1 MADIYTYKSPM
12 GKTTKYLKKGGKYY
26 RIKDNGQLAK
36 EPTTGSLIL
45 GNLKNKDSS
54 FVEKVNA
61 KETKRIVS
69 KFTMP
74 DGKANASTVKASVKK
89 DGFTKE
95 DGGKAAFQKKYPE
108 SLAKELK
115 REKAALAVVKK
126 DTNNLNTG
134 SSKNKVAK
142 IVTKKQLDDFKNS
155 AAMQK
160 KHGRKA
166 LTLRD
171 YRNNELG
178 ITKRR
183 KDVSKPSSKERLFP
197 SIFSNQK
204 ITQKELMAEI
214 AKEKANP
221 EMKKAKFN
229 QPDKAVTAKSQKS
242 IDAIIAMIK
251 KTQAK
256 QNKKT
261 KMMGGGYSM
270 KKKK

>member
-54 FVEKVNA
+54 FVKKVNA

-69 KFTMP
+69 NFTMP
-74 DGKANASTVKASVKK
+74 DGKANASTIKASVK
-89 DGFTKE
+89 E
-95 DGGKAAFQKKYPE
+95 D
-108 SLAKELK
+108 SDKELQ

-134 SSKNKVAK
+134 SSRNKVAK

-229 QPDKAVTAKSQKS
+229 QPDKAMTAKSQKA
-242 IDAIIAMIK
+242 IDAVFKMLK
-251 KTQAK
+251 KQPKSKKANMGGYMTAK
-256 QNKKT
+256 K
-261 KMMGGGYSM
+261 KMMGGGYAM

>member
-12 GKTTKYLKKGGKYY
+12 GKTTKYLKKSGKYY
-26 RIKDNGQLAK
+26 RIKANGQLAK

-61 KETKRIVS
+61 TETKKIVS

-74 DGKANASTVKASVKK
+74 DGKAKASTVKASVKK

-115 REKAALAVVKK
+115 REKAALAVIKK

-134 SSKNKVAK
+134 SSKNKVK
-142 IVTKKQLDDFKNS
+142 KDTKKD
-155 AAMQK
+155 
-160 KHGRKA
+160 
-166 LTLRD
+166 
-171 YRNNELG
+171 
-178 ITKRR
+178 ITKMRTSDIKMVTLKSGKKGTIKQR
-183 KDVSKPSSKERLFP
+183 
-197 SIFSNQK
+197 
-204 ITQKELMAEI
+204 MAELD
-214 AKEKANP
+214 ADKEKAQRAKNSP
-221 EMKKAKFN
+221 KTNKALDAVFKMLKKMPKSKKAN
-229 QPDKAVTAKSQKS
+229 MGGYMTAKK
-242 IDAIIAMIK
+242 
-251 KTQAK
+251 
-256 QNKKT
+256 

>member
-26 RIKDNGQLAK
+26 RIKANGQLAK

-115 REKAALAVVKK
+115 REKAALAVIKK
-126 DTNNLNTG
+126 DTNNLKVDKKPNV
-134 SSKNKVAK
+134 KNKSK
-142 IVTKKQLDDFKNS
+142 S
-155 AAMQK
+155 
-160 KHGRKA
+160 
-166 LTLRD
+166 
-171 YRNNELG
+171 
-178 ITKRR
+178 ITDMRT
-183 KDVSKPSSKERLFP
+183 KDVKMVTLKSGKKGTIKQRL
-197 SIFSNQK
+197 
-204 ITQKELMAEI
+204 AEI
-214 AKEKANP
+214 DADKEKAQRAKNSPKANKALDAVFKMLKKKP
-221 EMKKAKFN
+221 ESKKAN
-229 QPDKAVTAKSQKS
+229 MGGYMTAKK
-242 IDAIIAMIK
+242 
-251 KTQAK
+251 
-256 QNKKT
+256 
-261 KMMGGGYSM
+261 KMMGGGYAM